1 MEIKIDIDD
10 ERHFV
15 DVAPVVDRE
24 DFAKEIERI
33 RLALELKTPLEAND
47 YSAIPTKDELSKID
61 TEIEKSRKRLYLP
74 IVFRSVIAAVV
85 FRNEVT
91 NEDYSLAYLDS
102 KLHGTFDTEGATPD
116 ETHFIVLSPGA
127 RDGDVIKA
135 LQKYREQLGN
145 VKGVPKYKYIH
156 QVWEVSKN
164 KPSLKK
170 YRKWYK
176 AIKND
181 ISISKIAGDEI
192 KDCPIYLIDENH
204 PTGKKRP
211 KGCTCYTES
220 MIRKGFDTYESLIWK
235 TRTS

>member
-1 MEIKIDIDD
+1 MEIKIEIDV

-15 DVAPVVDRE
+15 DVASVVDRD
-24 DFAKEIERI
+24 DFAKEVERI
-33 RLALELKTPLEAND
+33 RSVLEVKIPLRDNDFSKPPDEAEKKHIN
-47 YSAIPTKDELSKID
+47 E
-61 TEIEKSRKRLYLP
+61 EIERSRKRLYLP
-74 IVFRSVIAAVV
+74 IVFRSVIGAVV

-91 NEDYSLAYLDS
+91 NEDYSPTYLDS
-102 KLHGTFDTEGATPD
+102 KLHGTFDTDGTTPD

-127 RDGDVIKA
+127 RDSDVIKA

-170 YRKWYK
+170 YRKWYH
-176 AIKND
+176 AITNGATFIDIVNHEAKN
-181 ISISKIAGDEI
+181 
-192 KDCPIYLIDENH
+192 CPIPEQH
-204 PTGKKRP
+204 ETGKEKP
-211 KGCTCYTES
+211 KECTCYEES
-220 MIRKGFDTYESLIWK
+220 TIRKGFDTYEALIWK